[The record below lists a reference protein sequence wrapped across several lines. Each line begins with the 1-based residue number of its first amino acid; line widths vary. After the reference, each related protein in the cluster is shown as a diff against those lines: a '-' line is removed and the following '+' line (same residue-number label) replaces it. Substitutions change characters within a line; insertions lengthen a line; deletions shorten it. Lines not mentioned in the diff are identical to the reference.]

1 MIKDEKIWNILIVYP
16 FLCMIWYI
24 IKVNKM
30 LYPVD
35 AIKYMKQ
42 HEKEMQIIEI
52 ICIF

>member
-1 MIKDEKIWNILIVYP
+1 MEYHNRISILVYDLVIE
-16 FLCMIWYI
+16 FDI

-42 HEKEMQIIEI
+42 HEREMQIIEI

>member
-1 MIKDEKIWNILIVYP
+1 MEYLNRISILAHDLVIE
-16 FLCMIWYI
+16 FDI
-24 IKVNKM
+24 IKVNKT

-35 AIKYMKQ
+35 DIKYMKQ

>member
-1 MIKDEKIWNILIVYP
+1 MEYLNRISILVHDLVI
-16 FLCMIWYI
+16 I

>member
-1 MIKDEKIWNILIVYP
+1 MKMIEFD
-16 FLCMIWYI
+16 I
-24 IKVNKM
+24 IKVNKV